1 MAKRRRWLRWT
12 LVIAAVVLV
21 AAAAAP
27 FLIPLDSFVPRVSA
41 YASAAIGQPVT
52 IAELRLHLLPTPR
65 AAAHGVRIGKADEVR
80 IDELQIVPEL
90 FAFLRG
96 ERAFRLVSAEKVEIK
111 EAALKIL
118 ERMPKGGAPV
128 EVRRVTAHDV
138 HLQHSAL
145 RLPPFNLEAD
155 LGEGLAIESV
165 RLESRDGALKVDLD
179 PEGKGKARVALSASK
194 WRLPLAAA
202 PLLFDSLA
210 ASGTLA
216 GKRLELPKIDGKLY
230 GGTLRGQASAD
241 WRKLW
246 QVSGSAQLAGIDA
259 AGVQRALGRKAQ
271 LTGRLAGSAKF
282 GASARSPE
290 HLAGAL
296 ALDGPFEVSGG
307 AFHGVDLSRVADLT
321 GSKGEGGTT
330 KFDELR
336 GKLQVRGK
344 RVRVEE
350 LCARSSVLVAGG
362 FVEVDPQQKLSGRL
376 GVSIA
381 KTGGFAGVPVA
392 LSGTTESPTVRPTR
406 GYTIGAVVGTVLLPG
421 VGTALG
427 GSAGSALEGRPA
439 NCK

>member
-1 MAKRRRWLRWT
+1 MAKRRLWLFRM
-12 LVIAAVVLV
+12 AAIVAVLLV
-21 AAAAAP
+21 AATAAP
-27 FLIPLDSFVPRVSA
+27 FLIPLDSFLPRVAA
-41 YASAAIGQPVT
+41 YASAAIGQPVS

-90 FAFLRG
+90 FALLRG

-111 EAALKIL
+111 ETALKIL
-118 ERMPKGGAPV
+118 DRMPKGGAPV
-128 EVRRVTAHDV
+128 EVRRVAARDV

-145 RLPPFNLEAD
+145 RLPPFNLEVD
-155 LGEGLAIESV
+155 LGEGLAIEGI
-165 RLESRDGALKVDLD
+165 RLESLDGALKVDLD
-179 PEGKGKARVALSASK
+179 PESAGKARVALTASK

-202 PLLFDSLA
+202 PLVFDSLA

-216 GKRLELPKIDGKLY
+216 GKRLELPKIDAKLY
-230 GGTLRGQASAD
+230 GGTIKALASAD
-241 WRKLW
+241 WQKLW

-259 AGVQRALGRKAQ
+259 ARLQQALGRKPQ
-271 LTGRLAGSAKF
+271 LTGKIAGSMKF
-282 GASARSPE
+282 GASARSPDQ
-290 HLAGAL
+290 LAGAL
-296 ALDGPFEVSGG
+296 AVDGPFEVAGG
-307 AFHGVDLSRVADLT
+307 AFHGVDLTKVADLT
-321 GSKGEGGTT
+321 GSRGEGGST

-362 FVEVDPQQKLSGRL
+362 FVEVDPQRQLSGRL

-392 LSGTTESPTVRPTR
+392 LSGTTDNPSIRDRKSTR
-406 GYTIGAVVGTVLLPG
+406 L
-421 VGTALG
+421 
-427 GSAGSALEGRPA
+427 
-439 NCK
+439 